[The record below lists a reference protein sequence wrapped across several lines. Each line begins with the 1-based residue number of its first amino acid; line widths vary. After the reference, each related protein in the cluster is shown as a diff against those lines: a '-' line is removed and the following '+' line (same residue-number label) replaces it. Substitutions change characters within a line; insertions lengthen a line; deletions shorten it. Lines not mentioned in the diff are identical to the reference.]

1 MPRRFWRPVGAA
13 AVRDGDSE
21 YIETRFAAN
30 RSRKGAVSFS
40 LSVKSD
46 PQEMGPKNRGWGW
59 DGVEFGAMQGSLGRV
74 GGVSG

>member
-13 AVRDGDSE
+13 AVRDRGSE
-21 YIETRFAAN
+21 CAGTRFAAN
-30 RSRKGAVSFS
+30 RSRNGAVSFS

-74 GGVSG
+74 GGA